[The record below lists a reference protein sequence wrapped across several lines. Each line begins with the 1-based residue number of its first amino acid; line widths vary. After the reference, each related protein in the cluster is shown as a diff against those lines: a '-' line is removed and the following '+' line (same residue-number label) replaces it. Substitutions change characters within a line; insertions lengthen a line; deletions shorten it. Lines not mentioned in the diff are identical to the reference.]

1 MKTQIKYITDFP
13 DTKSTYTEDTWY
25 RDHDDSF
32 VILNCCTTNIYYPEH
47 WTPMSI
53 KCAFSGKEVYKLKNT
68 TYAVDDS
75 NFLLLNEGNFYSSYI
90 NSESLTE
97 SLTLNFTK
105 RNIADLSAFIFYNAS
120 NLLKDPFK
128 NAPFDLRVYEK
139 LYPHSRK
146 TNMYINAIKSYRC
159 KDGRDAKQLLETLY
173 LFLYELV
180 DFNKIISDEI
190 DNVQAK
196 KRSTREELYKRLH
209 VARDYIHS
217 CYDEDISLNS
227 LSKTCYLNTFHL
239 LREFKKYFDTTPH
252 KYLTNVRLQQ
262 AKKLLTE
269 TDLKLADIISRVGF
283 EDISSFSK
291 LFKNRYGNSPQFFRT
306 SDAQLI

>member
-1 MKTQIKYITDFP
+1 MGPPIKYITDFP
-13 DTKSTYTEDTWY
+13 DTTSTYNENTWY

-32 VILNCCTTNIYYPEH
+32 VIINCCSTNIYYPEH
-47 WTPMSI
+47 WTPLSI
-53 KCAFSGKEVYKLKNT
+53 KCAFNGKEVYKLKNT
-68 TYAVDDS
+68 TYAVNDS
-75 NFLLLNEGNFYSSYI
+75 NFLLLNEGNLYSSYI
-90 NSESLTE
+90 NSESPTE

-105 RNIADLSAFIFYNAS
+105 RNIADLSAFIFFSAID
-120 NLLKDPFK
+120 LLDDPFK
-128 NAPFDLRVYEK
+128 NAPVDLRVYEK
-139 LYPHSRK
+139 LYPHSHK
-146 TNMYINAIKSYRC
+146 TNIYLNTIRSYRRE
-159 KDGRDAKQLLETLY
+159 GRDAKQLLETLY
-173 LFLYELV
+173 LFLFELV

-190 DNVQAK
+190 DNMQAK

-209 VARDYIHS
+209 IARDYIHS

-262 AKKLLTE
+262 AKKLISE
-269 TDLKLADIISRVGF
+269 TDLKLTEIISRVGF

-291 LFKNRYGNSPQFFRT
+291 LFKNHYGNSPQFFRR
-306 SDAQLI
+306 SDTQLI